1 MLINAQKE
9 RYLWSRD
16 DNDTVDVVDDAVSWS
31 SWCSFDFRLLD
42 GKLRSAI
49 VYVSYNSCMW

>member
-1 MLINAQKE
+1 MHKKNATYGHVTTMTQSMLLMMPFPE
-9 RYLWSRD
+9 
-16 DNDTVDVVDDAVSWS
+16 VVGVPLIS
-31 SWCSFDFRLLD
+31 RLLD